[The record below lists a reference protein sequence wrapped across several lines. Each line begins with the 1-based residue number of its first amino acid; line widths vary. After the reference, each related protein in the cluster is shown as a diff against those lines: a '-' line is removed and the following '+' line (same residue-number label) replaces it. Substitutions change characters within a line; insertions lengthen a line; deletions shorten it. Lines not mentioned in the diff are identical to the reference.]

1 MALWA
6 KEYDLKVPLKEWYF
20 PASRLS
26 RHWPMHYDYAMD
38 KLYVHNQDSFLQY
51 ARSHMEGIF
60 HSEQD
65 SEWTPIDSAVPLQ
78 VNTSDSTKA
87 WTGQY

>member
-6 KEYDLKVPLKEWYF
+6 KEYDLKVSLKEWYF

-26 RHWPMHYDYAMD
+26 RHLLA
-38 KLYVHNQDSFLQY
+38 NQE
-51 ARSHMEGIF
+51 EGLF

-65 SEWTPIDSAVPLQ
+65 SGWTPTDSAVPLQ
-78 VNTSDSTKA
+78 VNTSDGAKSQ
-87 WTGQY
+87 TGHYCYRHVESKLIG